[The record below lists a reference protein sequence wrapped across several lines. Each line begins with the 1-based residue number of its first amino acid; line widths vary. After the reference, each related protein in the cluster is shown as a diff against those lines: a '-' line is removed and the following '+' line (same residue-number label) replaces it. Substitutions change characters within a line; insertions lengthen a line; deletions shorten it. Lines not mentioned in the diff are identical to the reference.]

1 MTSNDL
7 APINTL
13 TSTLAKVGFAQ
24 LGSDLSLIQ
33 GKKIAF
39 TSAAPWTGTTS
50 SPRLNWPAPRPRT
63 GLHSGH
69 HPWYLMAGY
78 RIGKVLPYF
87 AHAAVRDAGHSVTP
101 PATFPKTGALAATV
115 GGLMAAVEQKN
126 DLIGV
131 RWDFAKSMAL
141 KVQIDRV
148 KPKTKAG
155 TLIFAPAAAT
165 PRTVTVV
172 GAALDFVF

>member
-1 MTSNDL
+1 
-7 APINTL
+7 
-13 TSTLAKVGFAQ
+13 
-24 LGSDLSLIQ
+24 
-33 GKKIAF
+33 
-39 TSAAPWTGTTS
+39 
-50 SPRLNWPAPRPRT
+50 
-63 GLHSGH
+63 
-69 HPWYLMAGY
+69 MAGY
-78 RIGKVLPYF
+78 RVGKVLPYF

-101 PATFPKTGALAATV
+101 PATFPKTGVLAATV
-115 GGLMAAVEQKN
+115 GGLMAAAEQKN

-155 TLIFAPAAAT
+155 TLIFAPAAGYT
-165 PRTVTVV
+165 NTVTVV